1 MLHKIEN
8 NEKSIKTCPTGSIWS
23 IPSPCVTFSKYI
35 CCAQIAYRNVAFG
48 HPHSNHIADLNSLS
62 SLAKFRNI

>member
-8 NEKSIKTCPTGSIWS
+8 NEKSIKTWS